1 MFESVGLYIAF
12 SQATLEM
19 FFLVDITN
27 SDSVKI
33 MHQNNIWMKSGEV
46 MALSNPNLGA
56 STGKEKY

>member
-33 MHQNNIWMKSGEV
+33 MHQGSHLFLLRNV
-46 MALSNPNLGA
+46 
-56 STGKEKY
+56 